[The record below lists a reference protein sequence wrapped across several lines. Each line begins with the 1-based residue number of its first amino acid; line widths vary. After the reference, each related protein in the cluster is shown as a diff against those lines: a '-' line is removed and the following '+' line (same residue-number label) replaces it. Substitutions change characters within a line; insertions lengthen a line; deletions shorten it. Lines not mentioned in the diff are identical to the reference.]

1 MHNPCGAASQPIA
14 YNYSYNHNYNNN
26 YHYHCTTLPHT
37 LHLAPC

>member
-1 MHNPCGAASQPIA
+1 MHNPSGAASQPIA

>member
-1 MHNPCGAASQPIA
+1 MHNPFGAASQPIA